1 MPQGGG
7 MAASSRNSRAMAYY
21 ATRQVLDDLEQIR
34 LTLQEASEVMAD
46 FQDVREFENM
56 VRIAETKLSRLVE
69 LTLDTA

>member
-1 MPQGGG
+1 
-7 MAASSRNSRAMAYY
+7 MAYY

-34 LTLQEASEVMAD
+34 ATLQEASEVMAD

>member
-1 MPQGGG
+1 

-34 LTLQEASEVMAD
+34 STLQEASEVMAD

>member
-1 MPQGGG
+1 MQGGEWPPVSG
-7 MAASSRNSRAMAYY
+7 TAGAMAYY

-34 LTLQEASEVMAD
+34 ATLQEASEVMAD

>member
-1 MPQGGG
+1 
-7 MAASSRNSRAMAYY
+7 MAYY

-34 LTLQEASEVMAD
+34 ATLQEASEVMAD

-69 LTLDTA
+69 LTLDTLE